1 MTLTGLFGHVISG
14 LAFVGFYDV
23 TGLFGHVISGLAFVG
38 FYDVSS
44 LFGQVISGLAF
55 VGFYDVSSL
64 FGQVISGLAF
74 VGFAARL
81 IQLHVQEVPELGPNT
96 TELLRLPPLE
106 EGPTLDQ
113 EDLRLILSEQTR
125 DEIIIIGSLLGVSLV
140 SLLAALLLMVA
151 VRKTNRYLALPFMIW
166 TILCTAAA
174 GLFGVSLLVAFPAVR
189 AQLRHHPPAAS
200 HRTHRHLDIVLP
212 FVFIVIMFKLYT
224 WWLIVVFDFYNRI
237 RFARGGPPFEAV
249 PMQSA

>member
-1 MTLTGLFGHVISG
+1 MGTDRCCCGRLSNTQGTLAIAIASAVISG
-14 LAFVGFYDV
+14 LAF
-23 TGLFGHVISGLAFVG
+23 I
-38 FYDVSS
+38 
-44 LFGQVISGLAF
+44 
-55 VGFYDVSSL
+55 
-64 FGQVISGLAF
+64 
-74 VGFAARL
+74 GFAARL
-81 IQLHVQEVPELGPNT
+81 IQLHVQELPELGLNT
-96 TELLRLPPLE
+96 TELLRLLPLE
-106 EGPTLDQ
+106 GEPTLDQ
-113 EDLRLILSEQTR
+113 EDLRLILSEPTR

-140 SLLAALLLMVA
+140 SLLVAVLLMVA

-189 AQLRHHPPAAS
+189 AQLRHHPPAAVTG
-200 HRTHRHLDIVLP
+200 HIVTGLVLP